1 MSKESVS
8 EQNNNLNMDPFGEG
22 GKDLL
27 HRRKTGNA
35 LSDLMQGFEN
45 PRVVALNGN
54 WGTGKT
60 WFLDKWVRHHQDK
73 FTDTTVVYFD
83 AFAHDYISD
92 PLPALVSALE
102 EHTSLS
108 DRNIKRMKK
117 AAFKIAQTGAR
128 AGLAVATSGASEIG
142 LVGSGIIKSLGNQ
155 AEKEIEE
162 YWRKE
167 KGKGN
172 AMKQFRSALQ
182 ALISTDN
189 TKKVIFVVDELD
201 RCRPDYALEVL
212 EVIKHFFSV
221 PRVHFVLGVNLEA
234 LEDMVSA
241 RYGAEDYA
249 TEYLEKF
256 IQVKLALPEEI
267 SKDGRSK
274 RNALEYLDHLC
285 QEMEVP
291 NHIGEWLKI
300 RIKLV
305 TSANSISFR
314 QIEHIVSA
322 VVLASPESRRI
333 TDQGKGYYHD
343 DRYGIMVDLI
353 ISRIAFPKLYPRFLD
368 ATISPDELRSYLGDL
383 GSMLTVETNQ
393 WKWAYYTW
401 LLISQKEDQIGTTI
415 PQSGNEKLLERYN
428 GIKDSK
434 DQEYINR
441 IRDDLFGVFSE
452 PSIQEI
458 RNLPKKI
465 QREWLDLFQFHEP
478 K

>member
-1 MSKESVS
+1 MSKESFS
-8 EQNNNLNMDPFGEG
+8 EQNNNLNIDSFGEDG
-22 GKDLL
+22 RDLL

-60 WFLDKWVRHHQDK
+60 WFLKKWARHHPTK
-73 FTDTTVVYFD
+73 FADTTVVYFD
-83 AFAHDYISD
+83 AFEHDYISD
-92 PLPALVSALE
+92 PLPALVTALGE
-102 EHTSLS
+102 EIS
-108 DRNIKRMKK
+108 DGNMDRIKKV
-117 AAFKIAQTGAR
+117 AFKLAKPFAQKA
-128 AGLAVATSGASEIG
+128 LSMAVPGTSEAVTLFSK
-142 LVGSGIIKSLGNQ
+142 IIEALTD
-155 AEKEIEE
+155 EKE
-162 YWRKE
+162 YWNNERE
-167 KGKGN
+167 RMEGMGK
-172 AMKQFRSALQ
+172 FRSAFED
-182 ALISTDN
+182 LISTDN
-189 TKKVIFVVDELD
+189 NKRIIFVVDELD

-221 PRVHFVLGVNLEA
+221 SRVHFVLGVNLKA

-241 RYGAEDYA
+241 RYGAKDYA

-256 IQVKLALPEEI
+256 IQIKLTLPEEI
-267 SKDGRSK
+267 SKDGGSR
-274 RNALEYLDHLC
+274 RNVLEYLDHLC
-285 QEMEVP
+285 QEMKVP
-291 NHIGEWLKI
+291 DHIDEWLKS
-300 RIKLV
+300 RINLV
-305 TSANSISFR
+305 SRANSISLR

-322 VVLASPESRRI
+322 VTLASPESRRI
-333 TDQGKGYYHD
+333 IDQGKGYYHD
-343 DRYGIMVDLI
+343 GCYGIMVDLI

-383 GSMLTVETNQ
+383 GSMLSVETNQ

-415 PQSGNEKLLERYN
+415 PQSGNEKLLERFN

-441 IRDDLFGVFSE
+441 IRDDLFGVYSE
-452 PSIQEI
+452 PSIQQI

-465 QREWLDLFQFHEP
+465 QRERLDLFQFHEP

>member
-1 MSKESVS
+1 MSKESFS
-8 EQNNNLNMDPFGEG
+8 EQNNNLNMDPFGEDG
-22 GKDLL
+22 RDLL

-60 WFLDKWVRHHQDK
+60 WFLKKWAHHHPTK
-73 FTDTTVVYFD
+73 FADTTVVYFD
-83 AFAHDYISD
+83 AFAYDYISD
-92 PLPALVSALE
+92 PLPAMVSALE
-102 EHTSLS
+102 ERTLLR

-128 AGLAVATSGASEIG
+128 AGLAMATSGASEIG
-142 LVGSGIIKSLGNQ
+142 IVGSGIIKSLGNQ
-155 AEKEIEE
+155 TEKEIEE

-167 KGKGN
+167 KGRGM
-172 AMKQFRSALQ
+172 AMKQFRSALES
-182 ALISTDN
+182 LISTGN
-189 TKKVIFVVDELD
+189 SKRVIFVVDELD

-212 EVIKHFFSV
+212 EVIKHFFFV

-256 IQVKLALPEEI
+256 IQVKLTLPEEI
-267 SKDGRSK
+267 SKDGGSR
-274 RNALEYLDHLC
+274 RNVLEYLDHLC

-322 VVLASPESRRI
+322 VVLANPESRK
-333 TDQGKGYYHD
+333 TNGQGKGYYYEG
-343 DRYGIMVDLI
+343 RYGIMVDLI
-353 ISRIAFPKLYPRFLD
+353 ISKIAFPKLYPRFVDANITLD
-368 ATISPDELRSYLGDL
+368 DLESYLGKRGD
-383 GSMLTVETNQ
+383 MTPHKDHYENAERD
-393 WKWAYYTW
+393 WAYDTW
-401 LLISQKEDQIGTTI
+401 CFLIDPEGLEISRAQSIGTSLFDSFV
-415 PQSGNEKLLERYN
+415 PRYVN
-428 GIKDSK
+428 DYRVK
-434 DQEYINR
+434 E
-441 IRDDLFGVFSE
+441 
-452 PSIQEI
+452 
-458 RNLPKKI
+458 LPKKI
-465 QREWLDLFQFHEP
+465 QREWLDLFQFYES